1 LITQKGVAVAYEVAA
16 ANVDERD
23 ITPEVTTSLSGML
36 IADKGLFRPELSEVL
51 ARQNLDL
58 QTPLRKNMKDLRP
71 KETVSLM
78 INVRRKV

>member
-1 LITQKGVAVAYEVAA
+1 
-16 ANVDERD
+16 
-23 ITPEVTTSLSGML
+23 ML